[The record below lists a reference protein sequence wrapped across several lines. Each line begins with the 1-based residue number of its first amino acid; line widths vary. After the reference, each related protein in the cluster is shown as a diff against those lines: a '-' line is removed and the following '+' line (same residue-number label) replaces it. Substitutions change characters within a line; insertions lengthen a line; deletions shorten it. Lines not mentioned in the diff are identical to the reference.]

1 MRFALH
7 WIKAVASEMTNYQN
21 IIVNNDTSRASGSFA
36 TKYKIHG
43 NLMKYHCLLI
53 LFDRINI
60 EQSVPEMPLSEHIFY
75 KDPLRVYF
83 VLK

>member
-7 WIKAVASEMTNYQN
+7 WIKPVASEMTNYQN

-43 NLMKYHCLLI
+43 NLMKFH
-53 LFDRINI
+53 FDRINI